1 MQMLGLYTVDLEA
14 KVRKEE
20 RRWTEAVRRTVTEEE
35 EDEVRDREPAV
46 PFASFECWLS
56 CTLVRIR
63 QIYPFRFHAIDR
75 DQLLVESR
83 RDAGP

>member
-35 EDEVRDREPAV
+35 EDEVRDREPAATAV
-46 PFASFECWLS
+46 PSASFEWQLS
-56 CTLVRIR
+56 CTLVRS
-63 QIYPFRFHAIDR
+63 
-75 DQLLVESR
+75 L
-83 RDAGP
+83 